1 MKDSLIIAAF
11 LKETKERVFDP
22 FGITVSHLHME
33 KESSA
38 YNACQL
44 ELNHRK
50 VLFRSAKITP
60 TKAGHFVTVW
70 KRNKDRIT
78 APFDVSDAIDLAIVN
93 TRKGEDFG
101 QFVFPA
107 AVLAQKGILSTA
119 VKEGKRAFRV
129 YPPWEKELNKQALK
143 TQQWQ
148 LEYFLEI
155 PSNKTIDTAR
165 TKKLYSI

>member
-1 MKDSLIIAAF
+1 MAGF

-22 FGITVSHLHME
+22 FGITVSPLHLE
-33 KESSA
+33 KESIA

-60 TKAGHFVTVW
+60 TKVGHFVTVW
-70 KRNKDRIT
+70 KRNHAGIT
-78 APFDVSDAIDLAIVN
+78 APFDASDAIDLVIVN

-155 PSNKTIDTAR
+155 PLNKAIDAVR
-165 TKKLYSI
+165 MKQLYCL